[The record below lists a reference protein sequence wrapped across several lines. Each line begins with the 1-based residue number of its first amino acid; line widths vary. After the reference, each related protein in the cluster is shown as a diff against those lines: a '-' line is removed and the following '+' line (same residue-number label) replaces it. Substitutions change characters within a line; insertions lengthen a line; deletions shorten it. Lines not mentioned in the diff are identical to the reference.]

1 MTYKY
6 LYHLLFAAIDD
17 ALTLLERGET
27 RKAARLL
34 QTRLTQ
40 AEEEHLKY
48 DMLPDKGEE
57 KVDF

>member
-1 MTYKY
+1 MSYKY

-27 RKAARLL
+27 LKAAHLL

-40 AEEEHLKY
+40 AEEEHMKY
-48 DMLPDKGEE
+48 DMLPDEGEG
-57 KVDF
+57 KAGF